1 MGVKLHPSMKALCA
15 YVEEHQVPMDQM
27 GEDELKFLYDMSVSC
42 GPNFNEAER
51 DEYMK
56 YRTDLTIGASNIK
69 ELFEK
74 GVVEVDG
81 LVVRLH
87 GDFACDTGLLKD
99 IAVQVVSLG

>member
-1 MGVKLHPSMKALCA
+1 
-15 YVEEHQVPMDQM
+15 M
-27 GEDELKFLYDMSVSC
+27 GEDQLRFLYDMSVSC

-51 DEYMK
+51 DEYMR

-69 ELFEK
+69 ELLEK

-87 GDFACDTGLLKD
+87 GDFTCDTELLEG
-99 IAVQVVSLG
+99 IAVQVVSMGQKSH